1 MTRKLALSMTNSAS
15 QEFLKRLGIDIDTE
29 TFQLAMTHRSYS
41 FEHGG
46 LPHNERLEFLG
57 DSVLSLA
64 VASELYKKFP
74 DLPEGELVKRH
85 HVIVSTR
92 TLASLARGLKLG
104 PCILLGRGETKTGG
118 ADKDSILADTMEA
131 VFGAVYMT
139 HGPEPAHNLV
149 LAHTAHLLDDDKTL
163 NVGRDWKTEIQEY
176 AAAQGLGEPVYRVEG
191 TGPDH
196 ARRYTAQVLL
206 AGTVMG
212 QGKGTSKKEAER
224 LAAEQAYYKVYG

>member
-1 MTRKLALSMTNSAS
+1 MTNSAS
-15 QEFLKRLGIDIDTE
+15 QEFLKRLGIDLDTE

-41 FEHGG
+41 FENGG
-46 LPHNERLEFLG
+46 IPHNERLEFLG

-64 VASELYKKFP
+64 VASELYIKFP

-92 TLASLARGLKLG
+92 TLANLARSLKLG
-104 PCILLGRGETKTGG
+104 PCVRLGKGEKKTGG

-131 VFGAVYMT
+131 VFGAVYMK
-139 HGPEPAHNLV
+139 HGPKAAHQLV
-149 LAHTAHLLDDDKTL
+149 LDHTAHLLDDNKTL

-176 AAAQGLGEPVYRVEG
+176 AAAQGTGEPVYQVEG

-196 ARRYTAQVLL
+196 ARRYTAKVLL
-206 AGTVMG
+206 AGKVMG

-224 LAAEQAYYKVYG
+224 MAAEQAYYKVYG